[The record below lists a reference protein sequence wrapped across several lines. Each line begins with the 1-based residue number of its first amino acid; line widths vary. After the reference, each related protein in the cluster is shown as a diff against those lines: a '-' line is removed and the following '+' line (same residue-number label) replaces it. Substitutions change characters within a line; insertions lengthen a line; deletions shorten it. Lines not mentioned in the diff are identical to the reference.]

1 MNKLKTIG
9 FSFVLMTVVLLQ
21 ACTKDD
27 DLSTQK
33 TDLKVTIEN
42 PTDLE
47 AVEIKSGTIS
57 FTEINSG
64 NITTSNDFTNNEL
77 VISLPEGSY
86 DISFEGEIEYQLD
99 GQTQTSTVRGYQTG
113 LVLSGPAAIAT
124 VELFLHSE
132 TAGFVIKEIFFTGTG
147 SFEGKTYHGDKY
159 FIIYNNSDEVLYADG
174 LVIAESTFNTTSK
187 TQYTPDV
194 MNEAFT
200 TGTIVMI
207 PGEGEEYPIQP
218 GESFTVA
225 NNAINHLELNPN
237 SLDLTSAEFELEML
251 TTINADNP
259 QVEDLINIFGP
270 MTMHDRGHKSYVLAR
285 FETSTEEFLANNKY
299 TYEYLSNSGIPMDR
313 DAYKLP
319 NDWVI
324 DAVNLSVQTTF
335 EWLVTSPSLDMG
347 WTYCSVVKSD
357 DDRYGKSVIRKVLT
371 TTPDG
376 REILKDTNN
385 STEDFDAKAKPSLMD

>member
-42 PTDLE
+42 PADLE
-47 AVEIKSGTIS
+47 AVEIKGGTIS

-64 NITTSNDFTNNEL
+64 NVTTSSDFTNNEL
-77 VISLPEGSY
+77 VISLAEGSY
-86 DISFEGEIEYQLD
+86 DITFEGEIEYQLD

-113 LVLSGPAAIAT
+113 LVLSGPTAIAT

-187 TQYTPDV
+187 TQYTPDI

-207 PGEGEEYPIQP
+207 PGDGDDHPIEP
-218 GESFTVA
+218 GASFTIA

-251 TTINADNP
+251 SSINADNP

-270 MTMHDRGHKSYVLAR
+270 MTMHDQGHKSYVLAR
-285 FETSTEEFLANNKY
+285 LETSTEEFLSNNKY

-324 DAVNLSVQTTF
+324 DAVNLSVQATY

-347 WTYCSVVKSD
+347 WTYCAVIKSD

-385 STEDFDAKAKPSLMD
+385 STEDFEAKAKPSLMN